1 MTETSSSQNTAVP
14 EIFVSPQVLTVQQE
28 FFLPLDN
35 RTVEKEWTKMPL
47 VMFFKDTL
55 GGGFKYFFMFTPKL
69 GDDSHFDEHIFP
81 NGLVQPPTSF
91 TLIQLSTKIPNK
103 IHLTG
108 RFAHVSHQNS
118 RPGKPRCFARALI
131 FKAA

>member
-28 FFLPLDN
+28 FFLPFDN

-55 GGGFKYFFMFTPKL
+55 GGGFKYFLCSPRNL
-69 GDDSHFDEHIFP
+69 GTIPILTSIFFKWV
-81 NGLVQPPTSF
+81 G
-91 TLIQLSTKIPNK
+91 STTN
-103 IHLTG
+103 
-108 RFAHVSHQNS
+108 
-118 RPGKPRCFARALI
+118 
-131 FKAA
+131 